1 MASTEEFTD
10 HFDIMP
16 ELCFGL
22 DVLPPNTTLPI
33 TECYCYGSNS
43 VQMCLKE
50 DENAKQEYWFAVN
63 QRMPA
68 NGREYLLLEYPPDRF
83 DGSDKIPLL
92 LVEYLGKR
100 KIRSL
105 STEEYESLRP
115 QALNVANKSAR
126 LNVAVLEPLL
136 GKIPDWDEIKHRM

>member
-1 MASTEEFTD
+1 MASTEEFTE
-10 HFDIMP
+10 HFDIMR

-22 DVLPPNTTLPI
+22 EVLPPNTILPI
-33 TECYCYGSNS
+33 TECYSYGSRS
-43 VQMCLKE
+43 VQLCLKQ
-50 DENAKQEYWFAVN
+50 DETAKSEYWFAVN

-83 DGSDKIPLL
+83 EGADRIPLL

-105 STEEYESLRP
+105 TEEEYTSLRQ
-115 QALNVANKSAR
+115 QALEVANKSAR
-126 LNVAVLEPLL
+126 LNVAVLEPVL